1 MSIKQSSLHVHG
13 THFPVAYFRLTLAGY
28 LQFKIKGNKMEEIL
42 LNPGYHFIVQKILS
56 YLSTRSL
63 LSLSQTSK
71 GIMKVCAIKEERWK
85 REREHILVQFLE
97 KLTEFTKR
105 KHHHCL
111 EKQISKYCGCLSTH
125 VFPILEVG
133 RKIKQIFKQYVK
145 FIPSNCPTE
154 SKDYLM
160 RFLAFAISWKEM
172 DMVKV
177 LLASLKNHDT
187 CLRLIISAME
197 SNRIKHESLEAHLK
211 RMNDKAPF
219 MEKIASQCKNP
230 NAPNKFGYTALHLVA
245 KLGLDKIAK
254 VLIPFSNNLDARN
267 KYGKTA
273 LDIAIQWKHHK
284 TVKILNSAL

>member
-1 MSIKQSSLHVHG
+1 MLHVHG

-42 LNPGYHFIVQKILS
+42 LNPGYHFIVKKILS
-56 YLSTRSL
+56 NLGTRSL

-105 KHHHCL
+105 GHHHCL
-111 EKQISKYCGCLSTH
+111 EEPIPKSCECLSTH
-125 VFPILEVG
+125 IFPILEVG
-133 RKIKQIFKQYVK
+133 RKIKLIFKQYVK
-145 FIPSNCPTE
+145 FIPSNCPIE

-177 LLASLKNHDT
+177 LLASMKNHDT
-187 CLRLIISAME
+187 C
-197 SNRIKHESLEAHLK
+197 
-211 RMNDKAPF
+211 
-219 MEKIASQCKNP
+219 
-230 NAPNKFGYTALHLVA
+230 
-245 KLGLDKIAK
+245 
-254 VLIPFSNNLDARN
+254 
-267 KYGKTA
+267 
-273 LDIAIQWKHHK
+273 
-284 TVKILNSAL
+284 